1 MVIGEWGIGEIINNP
16 ILQKKQDQKI
26 VSDPLL
32 TSDMFYNNNPNE
44 KIIF

>member
-26 VSDPLL
+26 VSDPAFNFRYVL
-32 TSDMFYNNNPNE
+32 
-44 KIIF
+44 